1 VVRKKPRFCRKNQ
14 KKIDKLVDFI
24 YIVLPMKDRTTV
36 IKDGLLHSVYKKLK
50 LLLSI
55 KDNDL
60 EQIKNLMN
68 SMLNYLDDPIISKL
82 L

>member
-1 VVRKKPRFCRKNQ
+1 
-14 KKIDKLVDFI
+14 
-24 YIVLPMKDRTTV
+24 MKERTTV
-36 IKDGLLHSVYKKLK
+36 IKNGLLYSVYKKLK